1 MNDVQYPQEA
11 VKFQV
16 QTYKRPKDIKT
27 LREANVAFT
36 GTPQK
41 HPFNDEKVI
50 LVVDPYS
57 ANNFYYEFDKND
69 LSYVEELPSVVDLEG
84 NTFTMV
90 RIWVKKMS
98 VRVRYSPFI
107 VEDTRKN

>member
-27 LREANVAFT
+27 LREANVGFT

-57 ANNFYYEFDKND
+57 ANNFYYEFDKKD

-98 VRVRYSPFI
+98 VGVRCSPFI
-107 VEDTRKN
+107 VEDTRK